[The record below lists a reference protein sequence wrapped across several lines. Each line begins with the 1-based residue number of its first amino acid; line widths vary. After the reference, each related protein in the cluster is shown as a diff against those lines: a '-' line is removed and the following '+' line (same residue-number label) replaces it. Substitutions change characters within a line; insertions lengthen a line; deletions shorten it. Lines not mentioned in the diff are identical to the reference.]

1 MRKRESIFEGID
13 LSVLSL
19 YYILVFIGFISVL
32 AAVYN
37 PETFSLT
44 NLSLNYNKQLIFI
57 VASTIIGLLILSIE
71 GRLIEPLSFPFY
83 LLTLFLLVAV
93 LFFGVKISGARS
105 WFQIGAFSLQ
115 PGEFAKLSTAMMVA
129 TVLGSATK
137 KNFNKKILLATLIVS
152 IPALLI
158 LPQPD
163 LGSTVVFSSFLLVF
177 YREGLS
183 IYFVL
188 IALALAVFFI
198 LALVIDP
205 LILSLVLGGFGLF
218 IAILWRKSRSVWLTT
233 LGVTA
238 FLVLFIQSVD
248 YAFYNLLEDRHRNRI
263 NIMLGKAHDPKGIGY
278 NTHQSMIAIGSGG
291 LWGKGFLQGT
301 QTKYDFV
308 PEQQTDFIFCTIGE
322 EWGFVGSFIFVTIF
336 LIFIYRILVLAERQ
350 KLAFARI
357 FAYSVASILF
367 FHFAVNIAMTIGL
380 FPVIGIPL
388 PFISSGGSSMLAFS
402 MMIFIVL
409 RLDSYRTEIL

>member
-13 LSVLSL
+13 LSVLLL
-19 YYILVFIGFISVL
+19 YYLLVFIGFISVL

-71 GRLIEPLSFPFY
+71 GRLIEPLSFPVY
-83 LLTLFLLVAV
+83 LLTLILLVAV
-93 LFFGVKISGARS
+93 LFFGTKISGARS

-129 TVLGSATK
+129 TVLGSATR
-137 KNFNKKILLATLIVS
+137 KNFKKKMLLAVLIVA

-177 YREGLS
+177 YREGLP

-188 IALALAVFFI
+188 IAIALAVFFI

-218 IAILWRKSRSVWLTT
+218 LAILWRKNRTVWLST

-238 FLVLFIQSVD
+238 LLVLFIQSVD

-322 EWGFVGSFIFVTIF
+322 EWGFVGSFIFITLF

-350 KLAFARI
+350 KLAYARI

-409 RLDSYRTEIL
+409 RLDTYRTEIL

>member
-19 YYILVFIGFISVL
+19 YYLLVFIGFISVL

-44 NLSLNYNKQLIFI
+44 NLSLNYNKQLLFI

-83 LLTLFLLVAV
+83 LLTLILLVAV
-93 LFFGVKISGARS
+93 LFFGAKISGARS

-137 KNFNKKILLATLIVS
+137 KNFKKKVLLATLIVA

-218 IAILWRKSRSVWLTT
+218 VAILWRRSRAVWITT

-238 FLVLFIQSVD
+238 IVVLFVQSVD
-248 YAFYNLLEDRHRNRI
+248 FAFYNLLEDRHRNRI

-291 LWGKGFLQGT
+291 FWGKGFLQGT

-322 EWGFVGSFIFVTIF
+322 EWGFVGSFTFITIF
-336 LIFIYRILVLAERQ
+336 LLFIYRILVLAERQ
-350 KLAFARI
+350 KLAYARI

-402 MMIFIVL
+402 MMIFILL
-409 RLDSYRTEIL
+409 RLDTYRTEIL

>member
-1 MRKRESIFEGID
+1 MRKRQTIFDGID
-13 LSVLSL
+13 LSVLLL
-19 YYILVFIGFISVL
+19 YYVLVIIGFVSVL

-44 NLSLNYNKQLIFI
+44 NLSLNYNKQIIFI
-57 VASTIIGLLILSIE
+57 VVSTVIGLLILSIE
-71 GRLIEPLSFPFY
+71 GRLIEPLALPFY
-83 LLTLFLLVAV
+83 ILTIILLVAV
-93 LFFGVKISGARS
+93 LFFGTKISGARS

-115 PGEFAKLSTAMMVA
+115 PGEFAKLSTALMVA
-129 TVLGSATK
+129 VVLGNVSK
-137 KNFNKKILLATLIVS
+137 KNFTKKILLATLIVA

-183 IYFVL
+183 VYFVL
-188 IALALAVFFI
+188 IALALGVFFI

-205 LILSLVLGGFGLF
+205 IILSLVMGGFGIF
-218 IAILWRKSRSVWLTT
+218 AAILWRRSRAVWLSI
-233 LGVTA
+233 LSVTA
-238 FLVLFIQSVD
+238 IIVLFVQSVD
-248 YAFYNLLEDRHRNRI
+248 YAFDNLLEDRHRNRI

-322 EWGFVGSFIFVTIF
+322 EWGFVGSMIFITIF
-336 LIFIYRILVLAERQ
+336 LVFIYRILLLAERQ
-350 KLAFARI
+350 KLPFARI
-357 FAYSVASILF
+357 FAYSVACILF
-367 FHFAVNIAMTIGL
+367 FHFSVNIAMTIGL

-388 PFISSGGSSMLAFS
+388 PFISAGGSSMLAFS
-402 MMIFIVL
+402 SMIFILL
-409 RLDSYRTEIL
+409 RLDMYRTEIL

>member
-1 MRKRESIFEGID
+1 MRKRRSIFEGID
-13 LSVLSL
+13 LSVLLL
-19 YYILVFIGFISVL
+19 YYVLVFIGFISVL

-44 NLSLNYNKQLIFI
+44 NLSLNYNKQMIFI
-57 VASTIIGLLILSIE
+57 LAATVIGLFILSID
-71 GRLIEPLSFPFY
+71 GRLIEPLSFPLY
-83 LLTLFLLVAV
+83 ILTLILLVAV
-93 LFFGVKISGARS
+93 LFFGAKISGARS

-115 PGEFAKLSTAMMVA
+115 PGEFAKLSTSLMVA
-129 TVLGSATK
+129 AVLGSATK
-137 KNFNKKILLATLIVS
+137 KNFTRKILLSTLVVA

-188 IALALAVFFI
+188 ISLALAVFFI

-205 LILSLVLGGFGLF
+205 DILSMVLAGFGVF
-218 IAILWRKSRSVWLTT
+218 TAILWRRSRKIWVST
-233 LGVTA
+233 LAVTA
-238 FLVLFIQSVD
+238 ILVLFIQSVD

-291 LWGKGFLQGT
+291 LFGKGFLQGT

-322 EWGFVGSFIFVTIF
+322 EWGFFGSLVFITLF
-336 LIFIYRILVLAERQ
+336 LLFIYRLILLAERQ
-350 KLAFARI
+350 KLHFARI
-357 FAYSVASILF
+357 FTYSVASILL
-367 FHFAVNIAMTIGL
+367 FHFTVNIAMTIGL

-388 PFISSGGSSMLAFS
+388 PFVSSGGSSMLAFS
-402 MMIFIVL
+402 MMIFLVL
-409 RLDSYRTEIL
+409 RLDMYRTEIL

>member
-1 MRKRESIFEGID
+1 MRKRYSIFEGID
-13 LSVLSL
+13 YSVLLL
-19 YYILVFIGFISVL
+19 YYALVFIGFISVL

-44 NLSLNYNKQLIFI
+44 NFTLNYNKQMIFI
-57 VASTIIGLLILSIE
+57 LASTVVGLLILSIE
-71 GRLIEPLSFPFY
+71 GRLIEPLSLPFY
-83 LLTLFLLVAV
+83 IITLILLVAV
-93 LFFGVKISGARS
+93 LFFGSKISGARS
-105 WFQIGAFSLQ
+105 WFQLGAFSLQ
-115 PGEFAKLSTAMMVA
+115 PGEFAKVSTAMMVA
-129 TVLGSATK
+129 TVLGSANR
-137 KNFNKKILLATLIVS
+137 KNFNKKLLISSLIVL

-188 IALALAVFFI
+188 ISLSLAVFFVI
-198 LALVIDP
+198 SLVVDP
-205 LILSLVLGGFGLF
+205 DILSIVLAGFGVF
-218 IAILWRKSRSVWLTT
+218 AAIFWRRSRKIWLGI
-233 LGVTA
+233 LVVTA
-238 FLVLFIQSVD
+238 ILVLFVQSVD

-322 EWGFVGSFIFVTIF
+322 EWGFVGSMVFITLF
-336 LIFIYRILVLAERQ
+336 LLFIYRILLLAERQ

-367 FHFAVNIAMTIGL
+367 FHFTVNIAMTIGL

-388 PFISSGGSSMLAFS
+388 PFISAGGSSMLAFS
-402 MMIFIVL
+402 MMIFLLL
-409 RLDSYRTEIL
+409 RLDTYRTEIL

>member
-1 MRKRESIFEGID
+1 MRKRNSIFDGID
-13 LSVLSL
+13 LSVLLL
-19 YYILVFIGFISVL
+19 YYAMVFIGFISVL

-44 NLSLNYNKQLIFI
+44 DLSLNYNKQMIFI
-57 VASTIIGLLILSIE
+57 LAATVIGLFILSID
-71 GRLIEPLSFPFY
+71 GRLIEPLSFPLYIF
-83 LLTLFLLVAV
+83 TLVLLVAV
-93 LFFGVKISGARS
+93 LFFGTKISGARS

-115 PGEFAKLSTAMMVA
+115 PGEFAKLSTSMMVA
-129 TVLGSATK
+129 AVLGSATK
-137 KNFNKKILLATLIVS
+137 KSFTRKILLSTLVVAIS
-152 IPALLI
+152 ALLI

-183 IYFVL
+183 VYFVL
-188 IALALAVFFI
+188 ISLALAVFFI
-198 LALVIDP
+198 LALVINPD
-205 LILSLVLGGFGLF
+205 ILSMVTAGFGLF
-218 IAILWRKSRSVWLTT
+218 ISILWRRSRKIWAGT
-233 LGVTA
+233 LAVTA
-238 FLVLFIQSVD
+238 IIVSFIQSVD

-291 LWGKGFLQGT
+291 LFGKGFLQGT

-322 EWGFVGSFIFVTIF
+322 EWGFAGAMVFITLF
-336 LIFIYRILVLAERQ
+336 LIFIYRLILLAERQ
-350 KLAFARI
+350 KLPFARI
-357 FAYSVASILF
+357 FTYSVACILL
-367 FHFAVNIAMTIGL
+367 FHFTVNIAMTIGL

-388 PFISSGGSSMLAFS
+388 PFVSSGGSSMLAFS

-409 RLDSYRTEIL
+409 RLDMYRKEIL

>member
-1 MRKRESIFEGID
+1 MRKRNSIFEGID
-13 LSVLSL
+13 LSVLLL
-19 YYILVFIGFISVL
+19 YYVLVLIGFISVL

-57 VASTIIGLLILSIE
+57 LASTVIGLFILSIE
-71 GRLIEPLSFPFY
+71 GRLIEPLSLPFY
-83 LLTLFLLVAV
+83 LFTLILLVAV

-115 PGEFAKLSTAMMVA
+115 PGEFAKLSTALMVA
-129 TVLGSATK
+129 AVLGTATK
-137 KNFNKKILLATLIVS
+137 KNFNKKILLSALVVA
-152 IPALLI
+152 IPALMI

-188 IALALAVFFI
+188 ISLALAVFFI
-198 LALVIDP
+198 LALVINPD
-205 LILSLVLGGFGLF
+205 ILSIVLAGLGIF
-218 IAILWRKSRSVWLTT
+218 IAILWRRSRKIWMSILAISATIV
-233 LGVTA
+233 V
-238 FLVLFIQSVD
+238 FVQSVD

-291 LWGKGFLQGT
+291 FLGKGFLQGT

-322 EWGFVGSFIFVTIF
+322 EWGFVGSMVFITIF
-336 LIFIYRILVLAERQ
+336 LIFIYRLILLAERQ
-350 KLAFARI
+350 KLPFARI
-357 FAYSVASILF
+357 FAYSVASILL
-367 FHFAVNIAMTIGL
+367 FHFTVNIAMTIGL

-388 PFISSGGSSMLAFS
+388 PFVSSGGSSMLAFS

-409 RLDSYRTEIL
+409 RLDMYRTEIL